1 MAAVATPLQ
10 KEDTLTIILDL
21 ADAKRALPQLRA
33 SVNAIE
39 TLLSTPNALRSE
51 ADYAANVTPK
61 VDAVTLQYQSLAR
74 FLQEHKKQK
83 DGAHEKEFRSVQ
95 REFVVV
101 MQELQEVQKQ
111 CAIRREELCDADF
124 LATTNVTSV
133 DLQVAKEEVV
143 EAGQIASE
151 AAVVKQLFQQVG
163 AIVAEQGKGVDQI
176 QHKVE
181 TIRIEIGR
189 GVDELQ
195 HAQRLQREAQRKY
208 LYAACLALAIVAII
222 VVPIVVK
229 LA

>member
-10 KEDTLTIILDL
+10 KEDAVSIILDL

-33 SVNAIE
+33 SVNEIE

-61 VDAVTLQYQSLAR
+61 SRHRDFAKDSAR
-74 FLQEHKKQK
+74 
-83 DGAHEKEFRSVQ
+83 EKESRGVQ
-95 REFVVV
+95 REFVAV

-111 CAIRREELCDADF
+111 CATRREELCDADF
-124 LATTNVTSV
+124 LTTTNVTSV
-133 DLQVAKEEVV
+133 DLQVAKEEVA

-151 AAVVKQLFQQVG
+151 AIVVKQLFQQVG

-181 TIRIEIGR
+181 TIRIEIGH

-195 HAQRLQREAQRKY
+195 HARRLQREAQRKY
-208 LYAACLALAIVAII
+208 LYAVCLALAIIAVV